1 MKVLSGHYSPETAF
15 VVEDY
20 PYGFTM
26 RCKIRYWLEVNSK
39 GTRFWSQTTNP
50 KKGNIWN
57 TPKASTYSLVGVMIQ
72 KEASDGKPEEDGHI
86 GWSGMSAYDVSKC
99 RAYLDTYKAGMT
111 TAQVNLVTALA
122 DGYDKLQARKS
133 GPITFVSV
141 PNT

>member
-1 MKVLSGHYSPETAF
+1 
-15 VVEDY
+15 
-20 PYGFTM
+20 M

-50 KKGNIWN
+50 KKAGEVWN
-57 TPKASTYSLVGVMIQ
+57 APKASTYSLVGAMFQ
-72 KEASDGKPEEDGHI
+72 KEASDGNPEEDGHI
-86 GWSGMSAYDVSKC
+86 GWSGLSTYDTSKC
-99 RAYLDTYKAGMT
+99 RPFLDKYRDGMT
-111 TAQVNLVTALA
+111 TAQINLVTALA